1 VSHRHA
7 WRKQFT
13 LALAL
18 APMLIIVLVAYIGSL
33 LWTVRL
39 SMTSSRLLPVH
50 DFTGLLQYR
59 RLFANDHFYQSVIH
73 LALFGAVYIVGCLV
87 LGFLLAVFIDQQVRG
102 ESTLRAMFLL
112 PHALSFVVTGGIW
125 QWLFNPDFGIQQ
137 IVRDMGFTAFRFDL
151 LVQSDR
157 AIYAI
162 ALAGVWQSAGLVM
175 VIFLAGIRGVS
186 EDLWKAARIDGM
198 AKWRYYTRVV
208 LPIIRPMTITAL
220 ILLVVATFK
229 LYDLVITM
237 THGGPGGAT
246 DVPATF
252 IMDNLFE
259 RADVGRAMASATI
272 LLMMAIVVLSPWI
285 YLRSFKR
292 ERR

>member
-1 VSHRHA
+1 MDRRRT
-7 WRKQFT
+7 WRKQFS

-18 APMLIIVLVAYIGSL
+18 SPMLIVVLVAYIGSI

-39 SMTSSRLLPVH
+39 SMTNSRLLPTD
-50 DFTGLLQYR
+50 DFVGLLQYR

-73 LALFGAVYIVGCLV
+73 LAMFGAVYIIGCLV
-87 LGFLLAVFIDQQVRG
+87 LGFLLAVFIDQQVRA
-102 ESTLRAMFLL
+102 ESTLRAIFLL
-112 PHALSFVVTGGIW
+112 PHALSFVVTGVIW

-137 IVRDMGFTAFRFDL
+137 IVRDLGFGDFRFDW

-175 VIFLAGIRGVS
+175 VILLAGIRGIN
-186 EDLWKAARIDGM
+186 EDLWKAARVDGIP
-198 AKWRYYTRVV
+198 KWRYYTRIV
-208 LPIIRPMTITAL
+208 LPLIQPMVATAL
-220 ILLVVATFK
+220 VLLVVATFK
-229 LYDLVITM
+229 LYDLVVTM

-259 RADVGRAMASATI
+259 RANVGRAMAAATM
-272 LLMMAIVVLSPWI
+272 LLLMAIVVLSPWI
-285 YLRSFKR
+285 YLRTFKR
-292 ERR
+292 KR